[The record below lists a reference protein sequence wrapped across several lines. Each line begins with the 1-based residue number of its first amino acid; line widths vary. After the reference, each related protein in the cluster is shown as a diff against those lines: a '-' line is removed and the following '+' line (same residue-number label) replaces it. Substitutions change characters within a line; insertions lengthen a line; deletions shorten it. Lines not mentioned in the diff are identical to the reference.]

1 MSEPAESGTG
11 ATSQSGGTDSSGLGK
26 KAYDATWGVVLGLTT
41 RGHKV
46 VHKLSGGRIGVSLLG
61 SGQIVWITT
70 FGRKSKEWRT
80 TPLLAVPDGDGSTN
94 WVITGSN
101 AGQAKVPGWV
111 FNVRERSDG
120 FVEID
125 KHWYEC
131 TYVEVTG
138 DERDAMYERLKKAW
152 KSYEMYE
159 RKSGRYIPVFR
170 VLLGTEVPHT
180 SVPAPAR

>member
-1 MSEPAESGTG
+1 VNES
-11 ATSQSGGTDSSGLGK
+11 AKAPSGLGK
-26 KAYDATWGVVLGLTT
+26 KTYDATWGVVLNLTT
-41 RGHKV
+41 RGHKF
-46 VHKLSGGRIGVSLLG
+46 VHKVSGGRIGVSLLG
-61 SGQIVWITT
+61 SGQIIWITT
-70 FGRKSKEWRT
+70 FGRKSMQWRT
-80 TPLLAVPDGDGSTN
+80 TPLLAVPDGDATDAN

-111 FNVRERSDG
+111 FNVRDRADG
-120 FVEID
+120 FAEIN
-125 KHWYEC
+125 KRWFAV

-138 DERDAMYERLKKAW
+138 AERDEMYERLKKAW

-170 VLLGTEVPHT
+170 IVLGDEVPRE